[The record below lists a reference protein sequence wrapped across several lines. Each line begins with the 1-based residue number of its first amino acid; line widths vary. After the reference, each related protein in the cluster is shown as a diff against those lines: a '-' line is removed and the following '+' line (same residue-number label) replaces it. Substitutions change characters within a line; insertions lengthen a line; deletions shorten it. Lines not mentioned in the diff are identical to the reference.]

1 MRFGWNV
8 SHKGLRKGFTSGLFP
23 LQKIL
28 ICEELSLMVQVFL
41 FLFLIIII
49 IIIIICLFFNAGLG
63 MSKLVKI
70 LSWEISF
77 ELANETLS
85 VIVGTFFEV
94 IQIAS
99 EPIPAGI
106 YLFKVNNRNTKT
118 RCEIFK
124 TIKTPERRFN
134 FKYVSKLVLVFLIL
148 TLSRLMPAGY
158 WHNPFSPSIP
168 GEKPGDL
175 EFSETVPRRCSIK

>member
-1 MRFGWNV
+1 M
-8 SHKGLRKGFTSGLFP
+8 
-23 LQKIL
+23 
-28 ICEELSLMVQVFL
+28 
-41 FLFLIIII
+41 FLIKVCVKVLHLGFSHYRKSWYVKSSVWWSKFFFFFLLLLLLLLLLLF
-49 IIIIICLFFNAGLG
+49 ICLFFNAGLG
-63 MSKLVKI
+63 KSKLVKI

-124 TIKTPERRFN
+124 TVKTPERHFN
-134 FKYVSKLVLVFLIL
+134 FKYISHLVLVFLIL
-148 TLSRLMPAGY
+148 TLSSLMLAGY